1 MAVRTL
7 KNPDHVNA
15 FSHGFTAI
23 WGMTPFATEVNNLA
37 YFRACT
43 CFLGTTQDDLSYRR
57 ELMYAYLKNTFATDK
72 IDDTINELYNIIP
85 IESTINRALRVLC
98 SLYSQAPN
106 RKFEVENK
114 QIEVAYNE
122 SNINTALRKAHKIAR
137 LCNTVLVMPVVRDF
151 KIEFDVL
158 PPDLFRVK
166 TDPKDFKKIIELW
179 IPICTIK
186 DGQNVYS
193 FKVWTEEFY
202 IEYDSEGRETSRELN
217 TIKAI
222 PACLLQLDSSDT
234 TDVYGGANI
243 ELLSAAID
251 SNKLKFLADSDVTY
265 TAFSVWVAT
274 NFGKE
279 NIKIAP
285 NRILKV
291 DKVTAGEG
299 LEVPPTLESI
309 QGMSAFQ
316 QIDDFRLNRDKQSMR
331 NQGLPE
337 SMISSNPGLAPSG
350 AALKID
356 RMELMEIRAEDLD
369 VFSRFENSLYKVMA
383 KVVNYGLGY
392 NLPEKNVVS
401 VNYIEDQEYVD
412 PKDALAEK
420 KELLEL
426 GVIGLKDFMNYWQT
440 NELITTDEQALAEM
454 QKNLKLYKELKSY
467 GQPSNT
473 ESQTTGSV
481 GVTDG
486 GTNPNSDA
494 TVSGQTGAMQT
505 TI

>member
-72 IDDTINELYNIIP
+72 PDDTIRELYNVIP
-85 IESTINRALRVLC
+85 IESTINRTLRVLC

-179 IPICTIK
+179 IPICTIDK

-202 IEYDSEGRETSRELN
+202 STYDSEGRETSQEPN
-217 TIKAI
+217 KTKTI

-291 DKVTAGEG
+291 DKVTTGEG

-316 QIDDFRLNRDKQSMR
+316 QIDDFRLNRDKESMR

-337 SMISSNPGLAPSG
+337 SMISANPGLAPSG

-356 RMELMEIRAEDLD
+356 RMELMEIRAEDMD
-369 VFSRFENSLYKVMA
+369 VFSRFENSLYTVMA
-383 KVVNYGLGY
+383 KVVNYGLSY

-401 VNYIEDQEYVD
+401 VNYIEEQEYVD

-420 KELLEL
+420 QALLEL
-426 GVIGLKDFMNYWQT
+426 GVIGLKDFLNYWQT

-454 QKNLKLYKELKSY
+454 QKNLKLFKLLK
-467 GQPSNT
+467 G
-473 ESQTTGSV
+473 
-481 GVTDG
+481 DG
-486 GTNPNSDA
+486 NSTDA
-494 TVSGQTGAMQT
+494 TQSNEAPQGGQVAQPNQEPNLPA
-505 TI
+505 